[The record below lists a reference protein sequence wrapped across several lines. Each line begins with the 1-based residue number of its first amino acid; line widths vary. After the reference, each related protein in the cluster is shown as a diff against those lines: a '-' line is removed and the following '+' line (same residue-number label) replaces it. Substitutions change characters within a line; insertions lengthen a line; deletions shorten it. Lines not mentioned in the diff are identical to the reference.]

1 MSPSVPLKLFASLTS
16 RGIMKNSYALPRGAL
31 EGFRDASS
39 YDAYRPSYPP
49 EAVESLLGRLKV
61 SGEANVNLVEI
72 GSGTGKF
79 TELLAARAENFNIV
93 AVEPHAQMREQ
104 LEAKKLRGVQV
115 VDGHAGKTPVEE
127 EWADACVVA
136 QAFHW

>member
-1 MSPSVPLKLFASLTS
+1 MAEPCT
-16 RGIMKNSYALPRGAL
+16 LPKGAL
-31 EGFRDASS
+31 DGFHDASS

-49 EAVESLLGRLKV
+49 EAVESLLKNLKV
-61 SGEANVNLVEI
+61 SGEASVKIVEI

-79 TELLAARAENFNIV
+79 TDLLVSRPETFEIV

-104 LEAKKLRGVQV
+104 LVSKGLPGVKI
-115 VDGHAGKTPVEE
+115 VDGHAGKTPVSD
-127 EWADACVVA
+127 EWADACVIA